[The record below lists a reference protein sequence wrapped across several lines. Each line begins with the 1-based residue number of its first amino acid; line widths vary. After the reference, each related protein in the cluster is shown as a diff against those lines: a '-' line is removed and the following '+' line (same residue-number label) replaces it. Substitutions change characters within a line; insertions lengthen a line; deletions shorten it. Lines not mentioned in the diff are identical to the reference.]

1 MFFLW
6 FNGFLVICKN
16 IFFSFFQL
24 LHYFKLS
31 LLVLRLRRGKE
42 VIAIEEEAS
51 VYKMETK
58 TMLLQL
64 LLCNMEVS
72 VYKSALTL
80 CLYHLDL
87 LLVLKAL

>member
-16 IFFSFFQL
+16 NFFLPTSSSFQDTFAE
-24 LHYFKLS
+24 KM
-31 LLVLRLRRGKE
+31 
-42 VIAIEEEAS
+42 AIEEEACI
-51 VYKMETK
+51 KMETK

-87 LLVLKAL
+87 LLILKAL